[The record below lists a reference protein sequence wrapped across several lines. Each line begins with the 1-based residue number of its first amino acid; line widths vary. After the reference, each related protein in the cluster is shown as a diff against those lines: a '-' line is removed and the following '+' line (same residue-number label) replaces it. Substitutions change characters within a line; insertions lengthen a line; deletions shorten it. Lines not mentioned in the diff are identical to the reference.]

1 MHETIEET
9 RQETGL
15 RIRATGVIG
24 SRIHPRTGVPM
35 VCVAAVLASEA
46 EVRVREA
53 LTDSASCELTEVRWV
68 SLAVAGELMG
78 DMSDTVHQYIGRT
91 LRS

>member
-1 MHETIEET
+1 VRETLEET

-24 SRIHPRTGVPM
+24 SRIYPRTGVPM
-35 VCVAAVLASEA
+35 VYVAAVLASEA
-46 EVRVREA
+46 EVQVRA
-53 LTDSASCELTEVRWV
+53 TLTDSASCELTEVRRI
-68 SLAVAGELMG
+68 SLAVAGELMR
-78 DMSDTVHQYIGRT
+78 DMSETVHQYIGRT